1 MLNDNSYNSLVD
13 VTVGEIL
20 EIYKNDTELLKHILI
35 AKAEEDKVSMNNN
48 IKHNNHLI
56 FLYIIIE
63 KRSRRDEKSRRSK
76 ITIKIY

>member
-48 IKHNNHLI
+48 IKHNTHLI
-56 FLYIIIE
+56 FLCIIYRE
-63 KRSRRDEKSRRSK
+63 EEQKR
-76 ITIKIY
+76 